1 MNADGSVPADNPF
14 AGSYVYSLGHR
25 NPQGMDWHP
34 VTKDLF
40 VSEHGPST
48 NDEVNRVL
56 AGKNYGW
63 PTYEGAPGISGFEDS
78 IYAWTPTIA
87 PAGSVF
93 YARSEIPGWFGSF
106 LVLTLKEAD
115 LRRLTP
121 GDASFTTVAGED
133 TLLDNQLG
141 RLRAIR
147 VGPDGWLY
155 IGNSERDGRGSP
167 GADDDQIVRIRYQ
180 GG

>member
-1 MNADGSVPADNPF
+1 
-14 AGSYVYSLGHR
+14 
-25 NPQGMDWHP
+25 
-34 VTKDLF
+34 
-40 VSEHGPST
+40 
-48 NDEVNRVL
+48 VL

-63 PTYEGAPGISGFEDS
+63 PTYEGAPGVSGFEDS
-78 IYAWTPTIA
+78 IYAWTPDHR
-87 PAGSVF
+87 AGGLGVL
-93 YARSEIPGWFGSF
+93 REERDPGWFGSF

-121 GDASFTTVAGED
+121 GDASFSTVAGED

-180 GG
+180 AG